1 MSEKLMRQV
10 KEKAGP
16 YIKSVLTIDHA
27 FLAALV
33 ANESAGDKDASRKE
47 PHVLMKLSEV
57 ASGEREAYN
66 GVTATMFWS
75 FPLGSKS
82 VMETSPA
89 DYALQVVRRLQNAS
103 TSWGFTQ
110 IMGYHML
117 RWNMEIL
124 DLLDPL
130 MHFSFTARL
139 MKEFVDRFKL
149 DPGKDFEQ
157 MARCWNT
164 GAPEGR
170 KTHDP
175 EYLPN
180 ILRRME
186 LWNKIQSNEV

>member
-47 PHVLMKLSEV
+47 PHVLMRLTET
-57 ASGEREAYN
+57 ALGERESYN
-66 GVTATMFWS
+66 GVTGGMIWPIPETT
-75 FPLGSKS
+75 
-82 VMETSPA
+82 TSPTSH
-89 DYALQVVRRLQNAS
+89 ALTVVKRLSEGA

-117 RWNMEIL
+117 RWDMDIL
-124 DLLDPL
+124 DLLDRL
-130 MHFSFTARL
+130 IHFSFTARL

-164 GAPEGR
+164 GRPDGR
-170 KTHDP
+170 THDDN
-175 EYLPN
+175 YVPN

-186 LWNKIQSNEV
+186 IWNKIHANEV